1 MARADLR
8 KTHPFLHYNMPNLGH
23 IVIPSPT
30 GSFWQQEEAERYPAV
45 PWKRPW
51 LDKPKTKGKVLT
63 VTNQAVMTLK
73 GFKSFTPLQVALMA
87 LEEAKNTNCDQVRV
101 CSPHKYGRAGL
112 KATADKVYNTTDLL
126 KMTTGTILAPRVSK
140 NVVNVA
146 QEGGDSPL
154 AKRWSLTENHV
165 FTPIV

>member
-1 MARADLR
+1 
-8 KTHPFLHYNMPNLGH
+8 MPNLGH

-30 GSFWQQEEAERYPAV
+30 GSFWQQEEAERYPAA

-51 LDKPKTKGKVLT
+51 LNKPKTKGKVLT
-63 VTNQAVMTLK
+63 VTNQAVVTLK